1 MRMSDWSS
9 DVCSS
14 DLSSV
19 TAGDVL
25 GVTAAN
31 GASAG
36 TYDIIVDQ
44 IALAHK
50 LSGGPVQIGGA
61 NATSSSDA
69 LGLTDTLT
77 IGLRDGPSA
86 TDTLGTTVAIDI
98 TRPMSLSDVAA
109 ATHAEKAGHGVGGPV
124 PKAQDN

>member
-61 NATSSSDA
+61 TATSSSDA
-69 LGLTDTLT
+69 LGLTDTDRKSG
-77 IGLRDGPSA
+77 GLGKRVSVRVDLGRRRLIKKKN
-86 TDTLGTTVAIDI
+86 TYHTLNPI
-98 TRPMSLSDVAA
+98 S
-109 ATHAEKAGHGVGGPV
+109 
-124 PKAQDN
+124 N